1 MQILIWI
8 IIILV
13 SFGIGFL
20 VFRADQKKAVPYPL
34 ATAGLRT
41 LLLFLTLYLLF
52 APSMTSEQ
60 QETQKPIVVLLQD
73 NSTSVARALQKD
85 SVNYRKQCTDLLERL
100 GKDYQV
106 VKWGFGNNIQK
117 VTLFD
122 YRQQATNISAAL
134 SQVANLYGQQ
144 NLGAVILASDGKFNQ
159 GENPAFQELNLNS
172 TLYAIGLGDST
183 LQKDIKISK
192 IFANKKVTLH
202 SQFEISASLIAEAAL
217 GYAENI
223 ELKEVNDET
232 KSSSK
237 VVVNTNRFDRTIS
250 FSLKAEKEGLHHYII
265 TAPKAEGEKNT
276 SNNQQE
282 IFIEVINEKKK
293 ILLLAAAPHPDVS
306 AIKEALSKVESYD
319 IDVRTVDK
327 MPADFNDYQVHIL
340 HGLPSNFVGLPQ
352 LTAIQ
357 KPTWLIMSYGS
368 SNALFNQRQNLV
380 KLNVNTQNLQLQQP
394 IINTNFSGF
403 SLPTSAVAVID
414 KMPPLAC
421 PAGTAQI
428 NPIAENLL
436 QSKSNANF
444 PLWSMSQGNTPSAL
458 LLGEGI
464 WRWRMFEY
472 KYFNS
477 HKVIDE
483 MIQQTVAFLAASTN
497 NKPFRVEMPKQIWS
511 DQEPILMNAYLLNES
526 NEQINSADASI
537 TISDSKGQ
545 KQTYQFEPFGNSYR
559 LNIGFRAS
567 GTYKYQAQTKWKN
580 KTHVVSGS
588 FAVQSTPL
596 ELMDN
601 GSDFNLMH
609 SVSQKYGGAFF
620 TTQQVAAV
628 YDSIQ
633 NNPTI
638 KPVIQTQVDYI
649 PLVDW
654 KWYFLM
660 LLLIAVAEW
669 LLRKYWMA
677 M

>member
-13 SFGIGFL
+13 SFGIGFW
-20 VFRADQKKAVPYPL
+20 VFRADQKKAVPYPI
-34 ATAGLRT
+34 ATAGLRA
-41 LLLFLTLYLLF
+41 LLIFLTLYLLF
-52 APSMTSEQ
+52 APSMTLEQ

-85 SVNYRKQCTDLLERL
+85 SSNYRKQCSDLMERL
-100 GKDYQV
+100 SQDYRI
-106 VKWGFGNNIQK
+106 VKWGFGNTIQK
-117 VTLFD
+117 DTLFD
-122 YRQQATNISAAL
+122 YRQQATDISAAL

-159 GENPAFQELNLNS
+159 GENPVFQELNLNS
-172 TLYAIGLGDST
+172 TLYSIGLGDSS

-192 IFANKKVTLH
+192 VFANKKVTLH

-217 GYAENI
+217 GYTGNI
-223 ELKEVNDET
+223 EINEVT
-232 KSSSK
+232 TGIKSYSK
-237 VVVNTNRFDRTIS
+237 VVVTANKFDRTIS
-250 FSLKAEKEGLHHYII
+250 FNLKAEKEGLHHYII
-265 TAPKAEGEKNT
+265 SAPKAEGEKNT
-276 SNNQQE
+276 ANNQQE
-282 IFIEVINEKKK
+282 IFVEVINEKKK

-327 MPADFNDYQVHIL
+327 IPNDINDYQVLIL
-340 HGLPSNFVGLPQ
+340 HGLPSNFVGLQQ
-352 LTAIQ
+352 LSNVQ
-357 KPTWLIMSYGS
+357 KPSWLIMSYGS
-368 SNALFNQRQNLV
+368 SNSLFNQRQNLV

-394 IINTNFSGF
+394 SINSNFSGF
-403 SLPTSAVAVID
+403 SLPTSAIAVMD

-428 NPIAENLL
+428 NPIAQNLL

-444 PLWSMSQGNTPSAL
+444 PIWTMSQGNTPSAL

-472 KYFNS
+472 KYFNN

-483 MIQQTVAFLAASTN
+483 MIQQTVAFLAATAN
-497 NKPFRVEMPKQIWS
+497 DKPFRVEMPKQIWS

-526 NEQINSADASI
+526 NEQVNTASA
-537 TISDSKGQ
+537 TISISNTKGQ
-545 KQTYQFEPFGNSYR
+545 KQSYQFEPFGNSYR
-559 LNIGFRAS
+559 LNIGFRAA
-567 GTYKYQAQTKWKN
+567 GTYQYQAQTKWKD
-580 KTHVVSGS
+580 KTYTISGS

-596 ELMDN
+596 EMMDN
-601 GSDFNLMH
+601 GSDFSLLNSL
-609 SVSQKYGGAFF
+609 SKKYEGNFF
-620 TTQQVAAV
+620 TSQQVAAV
-628 YDSIQ
+628 YDSIK

-638 KPVIQTQVDYI
+638 KPIIQSQVEYI

-654 KWYFLM
+654 KWYFL
-660 LLLIAVAEW
+660 LLLVIAVAEW